1 MSLDEAAEV
10 ADDEADEEA
19 RLDELAALLDELDR
33 HQARRWITVAALGL
47 AVVATSTLL
56 HHWTAAGPVGPL
68 GRLGLPLVAWIGLV
82 PAAVALVLVTVRPDA
97 AGPKAPWIVLAGA
110 VVIGIATAGPLTADH
125 SGPAPWLALCGAL
138 IAGAAATA
146 QLVARR

>member
-1 MSLDEAAEV
+1 MTLGEVADDEAAEV
-10 ADDEADEEA
+10 AEEA
-19 RLDELAALLDELDR
+19 QLDDLAALLDDLDR
-33 HQARRWITVAALGL
+33 HQARRWITVAAFGL
-47 AVVATSTLL
+47 TVVATSTLL

-68 GRLGLPLVAWIGLV
+68 GRLGLPLVAWLGLV

-110 VVIGIATAGPLTADH
+110 VVIGIATAGPLSADR

-138 IAGAAATA
+138 VAGTAALA